1 MEALGIDLK
10 LIIVQVVN
18 FAILLFVLKR
28 LMYKPILTMLEKRK
42 QEVEDSVKL
51 KNDLD
56 ERIKGI
62 DIERDQVMHKI
73 RKEADAV
80 IEEARQ
86 KGDRIATQIEH
97 TAREKADVILAKG
110 EEGVRIR
117 EQEMREN
124 LKLEVAR
131 IAVDVAEQVVGKAMN
146 VESQKEITSESV
158 RRFVNDAK

>member
-1 MEALGIDLK
+1 MEALGIDVK
-10 LIIVQVVN
+10 LIVVQVVN

-28 LMYKPILTMLEKRK
+28 FLYKPILNMLEKRR

-51 KNDLD
+51 KNDLE

-62 DIERDQVMHKI
+62 DVEKEQVMHQI

-86 KGDRIATQIEH
+86 KGDRVATQIEH
-97 TAREKADVILAKG
+97 TAREKADAILAKG
-110 EEGVRIR
+110 EEGVRLR
-117 EQEMREN
+117 EQEMRES
-124 LKLEVAR
+124 LKHEVAR
-131 IAVDVAEQVVGKAMN
+131 IAVDVAERVVGKAMN
-146 VESQKEITSESV
+146 PESQKEITSESV